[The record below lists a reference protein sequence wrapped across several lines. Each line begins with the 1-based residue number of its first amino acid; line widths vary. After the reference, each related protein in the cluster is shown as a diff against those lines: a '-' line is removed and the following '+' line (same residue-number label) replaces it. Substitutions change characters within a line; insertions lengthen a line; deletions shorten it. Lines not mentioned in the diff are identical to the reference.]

1 MLKMKQLEINCI
13 LMDDGRFFLFA
24 FSDGNPK
31 PIHTWA
37 PEFFHWHRG
46 SFYGT
51 KLQTEHRTIR
61 LGKSVMT
68 VEGVLLGALDAL
80 ELFGTEPFNQF
91 IQWEFDDLSESLL
104 AMAPVVYEYVESKNW
119 GLPDFRDWKEGQLKW
134 HVPDVVWDEFVD
146 EFWET
151 SVKNSA
157 EIINNKELRI
167 GKRLGVEE
175 KDLEVAFDG
184 PKQLLFKDFI
194 RDWLNNGIDE
204 FLKTLPKVAKTW
216 ETKKAILL
224 DSLQSGVD
232 IFSFF
237 DEKRFMEWVGIRES
251 ELPFTIGLKLE
262 EPSEDGGMWKL
273 STVLRDLKKEES
285 FVEVKAHS
293 GKVPKKWHPFLA
305 DIFAEQIRMT
315 KLIPFLLSEEAE
327 VALDEWKLLGENSSV
342 ETQSLPEFL
351 SERGIR
357 SLLKDELFEEDAWD
371 LLVDASEKLLMLDI
385 EILLPSWWES
395 IKNANMRLKAR
406 VKSPGSS
413 GPSFVGLDALMDFE
427 WRVSMNHVDLS
438 EEEFRKLIEQNRR
451 LVNIGGQWM
460 RLDPAFIRQ
469 MQAIMEKAEKQGMRV
484 QDFIEQQLMY
494 DDLDEEDAV
503 EIDEDH
509 DPRIFSRIQIE
520 LHPKLQKFVKNLTDL
535 SDLPDY
541 DVPQTLNGE
550 LRPYQKKGM
559 NWLYFL
565 REYGFGACLADDMG
579 LGKTIQLI
587 SYLLLVKEREPEAGP
602 ALIIS
607 PTSVLGNWQREL
619 ERFAPSLK
627 VGLHY
632 GTNRAKG
639 EDFAKVV
646 NGGEDVEGYDVV
658 LTTYGLSHLDEEELA
673 SVRWGTIVLDE
684 AQNIKNA
691 DTKQSRAIRK
701 LKGGHHIALTGT
713 PMENRLTEL
722 WSIYDF
728 INKGYLGSLG
738 SFQKRFVIPIEREH
752 NEQKIESL
760 RKLIRPF
767 LLRRT
772 KKDEE
777 VALNLPDKLEQ
788 KEYCPLTGEQ
798 AAIYEQVVK
807 DTFDKIAQLSG
818 FERKGFVLRLLGHLK
833 QLCNH
838 PSLYLK
844 EVNKDKMESID
855 PDSWI
860 ERSTKL
866 EKLVELFDAVL
877 ENEESGLIFTQYIG
891 MGEII
896 QTVLEKRY
904 GIEVPFMNG
913 STPKNKRDEIIEDFQ
928 NGKFPILILSLK
940 AGGTGLNLTAANHVI
955 HYDRWWNPAVENQA
969 TDRAYRIGQTKF
981 VHVHKMIST
990 GTLEE
995 KIDAMLEKK
1004 QLLNEEII
1012 QSDQWI
1018 ADMSDEDL
1026 FEILKLD

>member
-1 MLKMKQLEINCI
+1 MKQLEINCI

-175 KDLEVAFDG
+175 KDLEVAFDA

-204 FLKTLPKVAKTW
+204 FLKTRPKVAKTW